1 MINVLH
7 FRVHDNKMFM
17 QNHFKAQRLIPHP
30 ASLARLASGYI
41 YALLSGKR
49 SSSFGWSRQMEGF
62 MPYSKHFF
70 FLLFFCLTKCTS
82 HYFSFSL
89 SRVLPSSNSDSHHWN
104 SVSRRF
110 FSLSLSLFLWDGIF
124 NRKSNPTLPL
134 VLNAWYVCRRGE
146 ARGWFPAEADKQQ
159 IGGHVNRNSEILC
172 RRAYF

>member
-62 MPYSKHFF
+62 IPYSKHFF
-70 FLLFFCLTKCTS
+70 FSSFLLLNQMHKSLFFLFPQQSASILKLILTPLKFSFQTLLF
-82 HYFSFSL
+82 SL
-89 SRVLPSSNSDSHHWN
+89 P
-104 SVSRRF
+104 
-110 FSLSLSLFLWDGIF
+110 LSLSMG
-124 NRKSNPTLPL
+124 
-134 VLNAWYVCRRGE
+134 WYL
-146 ARGWFPAEADKQQ
+146 Q
-159 IGGHVNRNSEILC
+159 SEIQPNSSPCPERLVC
-172 RRAYF
+172 VSPR

>member
-17 QNHFKAQRLIPHP
+17 QNHFKAQRLIPQP
-30 ASLARLASGYI
+30 ASLATSM
-41 YALLSGKR
+41 LSCQGR
-49 SSSFGWSRQMEGF
+49 EVQVLGGADRWRDS
-62 MPYSKHFF
+62 YHTVNIFF

-89 SRVLPSSNSDSHHWN
+89 SRVLPSSNSYSHHWN